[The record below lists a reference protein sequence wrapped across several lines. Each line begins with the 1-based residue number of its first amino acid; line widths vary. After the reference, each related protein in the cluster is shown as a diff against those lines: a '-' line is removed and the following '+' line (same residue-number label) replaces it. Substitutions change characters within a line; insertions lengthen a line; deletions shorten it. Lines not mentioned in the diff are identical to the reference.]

1 MDFHAELAEH
11 LGVVRS
17 RVSVVL
23 NLLNLDEEIQSYI
36 LGLDDTDERLEVL
49 NERRLRPIALIRDK
63 EIQNEEFWNL
73 VGNQGV
79 FHPNA

>member
-1 MDFHAELAEH
+1 
-11 LGVVRS
+11 
-17 RVSVVL
+17 
-23 NLLNLDEEIQSYI
+23 
-36 LGLDDTDERLEVL
+36 L